1 MSYLLEIAAVVDRDS
16 TTGTIVAEVGGSET
30 ISCSTPIPSGSG
42 RSASITWYTNGVQI
56 SDGATVDWANDP
68 IDIAT
73 IETFFGSLLSTMS
86 LSDLAKGSSPVVI
99 QCLIEIDQGSGE
111 IVTLNEP
118 ASAITTVYIRIEG

>member
-1 MSYLLEIAAVVDRDS
+1 M
-16 TTGTIVAEVGGSET
+16 AEVGSSET
-30 ISCSTPIPSGSG
+30 ISCRTPTPSGTG
-42 RSASITWYTNGVQI
+42 QSASITWYTNGVQVT
-56 SDGATVDWANDP
+56 DGATVDWANDP

-73 IETFFGSLLSTMS
+73 IETFFGTLVSTMS

-118 ASAITTVYIRIEG
+118 ASAITTVYLRIEG